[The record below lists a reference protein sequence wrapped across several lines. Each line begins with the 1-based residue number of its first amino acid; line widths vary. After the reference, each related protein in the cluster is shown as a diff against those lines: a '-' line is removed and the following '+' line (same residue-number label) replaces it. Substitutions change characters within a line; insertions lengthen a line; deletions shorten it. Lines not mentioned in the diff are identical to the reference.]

1 MFIQC
6 NLDLVLLN
14 FLLSAFNSSV
24 APSTHPTVSFLVS
37 SLGMYV
43 RSTYQL
49 VVPGTTTTTKVVVVV
64 CTTRY
69 RTTTVA
75 TTLLVLI
82 KSEVP

>member
-1 MFIQC
+1 VFIQC

-43 RSTYQL
+43 RSTTAL
-49 VVPGTTTTTKVVVVV
+49 VTVV
-64 CTTRY
+64 
-69 RTTTVA
+69 
-75 TTLLVLI
+75 
-82 KSEVP
+82 

>member
-43 RSTYQL
+43 RSTRYTKVL
-49 VVPGTTTTTKVVVVV
+49 LSSYSTTTTVIVLGLFFL
-64 CTTRY
+64 CTP
-69 RTTTVA
+69 V
-75 TTLLVLI
+75 
-82 KSEVP
+82 